1 MAEEKKVKWTPSQLA
16 AIKSI
21 DKDTLVSASAGSG
34 KTSLMMEK
42 IARMVANEDIDGLKE
57 PKDIK
62 KMMIVTFTREVA
74 RELKIKV
81 AGKLLK
87 SIFTYPDKAERLR
100 EQIEDIAIASI
111 STIDS
116 LCSSIVRMYFQKA
129 EVDPA
134 FAVMEQEEADLYF
147 SRAVTKVVH
156 ANDLIS
162 NEKYLALKNF
172 LGTYEFIDDI
182 KKGYNAIRNH
192 ENYIQYLEKDA
203 ISSYIDFKNSNL
215 YIDYWKRLKETA
227 KNIDLIC
234 DEQLAVINQ
243 IQEDKKKEVLI
254 KYFDEIH
261 YVCGMIKKANE
272 IEDLMG
278 LEYKPHTTPGA
289 KTFKFI
295 EDEPIYRSVAI
306 VYSKTTTLLGEV
318 LCEANLQNK
327 DTFADDIKNDK
338 EMLDEYVRLL
348 KEVDAEYVKAKQED
362 NKLDFNDIEQKTLL
376 ILSDDDIKKELQ
388 EKYDYICIDEY
399 QDINPLQDRILTAMS
414 NGKNTFMVGDV
425 KQSIYG
431 FRLSDPTIFL
441 NKYKQYKDD
450 ETLGKSVDLNE
461 NFRSQGE
468 ILEFVNKVFDA
479 NMTNNFGGI
488 NYEKDAQLQY
498 CEGKEPKGVE
508 RVKIT
513 IVPPKE
519 KVAHSNIPEDGI
531 YSPKEHV
538 FEDNQN
544 NANEEALFIANKI
557 QEIVGKVV
565 IPSDKGPK
573 PVEYKDIAILF
584 RARSGAMPVVS
595 ELQKLGIPIDISN
608 AIEDSKNFATTLLI
622 SLLNVIDNNQ
632 QDIELTNVLL
642 SVFGGF
648 NMAELAQIRNAC
660 KGGKLPFYTA
670 FYTYE
675 GSDKE
680 INAKIDKFNKMIEK
694 YRFYSRFTPVDKL
707 LELIIEEN
715 MFDEYV
721 LSQENGQSILT
732 QLYTFLNDL
741 TSKSYNTSISKFLS
755 IYREYGSI
763 DSTKESSISTANCVK
778 CNTVHGSKGLEYPI
792 VFLINADRGEK
803 SETDKIIYDK
813 KYGFGIKNYDEESKT
828 ASKSFIYEYLL
839 RNSKN
844 TNREEAMRG
853 LYVALTRAQEYLY
866 ITAKSKK
873 EIPSYKE
880 TAKEPKNVGS
890 YLGLLSYA
898 SATTQGFKEKY
909 CDVWNAEEQAS
920 RIDAK
925 SKFDINEIEVDD
937 KFLGE
942 FNRLVVDDYKYEES
956 TKTPIWHSVT
966 QINKLPS
973 QELEEDEY
981 KVVYDLE
988 DFFGVKEVTTPGAG
1002 TAYHRV
1008 LELLDFKSI
1017 YTMADLEDAI
1027 EQMVIDGLL
1036 TQEQREMVKAQNIMD
1051 CLNSSLMQIAK
1062 KNRCLREAAFKLF
1075 VPMNEI
1081 VDTTIED
1088 KILVQG
1094 TFDLFIPRSETNK
1107 ESILIDYKYSG
1118 ASEKDI
1124 ANTYNKQLKLYK
1136 KAIESCY
1143 LEPVD
1148 KMYIYVLGQN
1158 MQIEI
1163 VDKK

>member
-1 MAEEKKVKWTPSQLA
+1 MAEEKKVKWTKSQLA

-57 PKDIK
+57 AKDIK

-87 SIFTYPDKAERLR
+87 SIFTYPNKAERLR

-134 FAVMEQEEADLYF
+134 FSVMEQEEADLYF
-147 SRAVTKVVH
+147 SRAVTKVIH
-156 ANDLIS
+156 ENDLIS
-162 NEKYLALKNF
+162 DEKYLALKSF
-172 LGTYEFIDDI
+172 LGNREFVDDI

-192 ENYIQYLEKDA
+192 ENYIQYLENGA
-203 ISSYIDFKNSNL
+203 ISTYVDFKRSEL
-215 YIDYWKRLKETA
+215 YADFWKRLKETA
-227 KNIDLIC
+227 KEIDSIC
-234 DEQLAVINQ
+234 DEQLAEVNQ
-243 IQEDKKKEVLI
+243 IQEDKHKNQLMGH
-254 KYFDEIH
+254 FDELHNI
-261 YVCGMIKKANE
+261 CGMIRKAKD
-272 IEDLMG
+272 IEDLMCF
-278 LEYKPHTTPGA
+278 EFKIHATGA
-289 KTFKFI
+289 KKFKFE
-295 EDEPIYRSVAI
+295 EDEPIYRSVAS
-306 VYSKTTTLLGEV
+306 VYTKTATLLSEI
-318 LCEANLQNK
+318 LCNANLQDK
-327 DTFADDIKNDK
+327 TTFEDDIKNDK
-338 EMLDEYVRLL
+338 EMLDEYVRIL
-348 KEVDAEYVKAKQED
+348 KEVDAEYVKSKQED

-376 ILSDDDIKKELQ
+376 ILSDEDIKKELQ

-399 QDINPLQDRILTAMS
+399 QDINPLQDAILSAISSGT
-414 NGKNTFMVGDV
+414 NTFMVGDV

-441 NKYKQYKDD
+441 GKYDAYTKGTKN
-450 ETLGKSVDLNE
+450 GRAVDLNE

-468 ILEFVNKVFDA
+468 ILQFVNKVFDA
-479 NMTNNFGGI
+479 NMTKSFGGI
-488 NYEKDAQLQY
+488 DYIKDARLNY
-498 CEGKEPKGVE
+498 CDGKEPKGVE

-513 IVPPKE
+513 IIPPRE

-565 IPSDKGPK
+565 IPSDKGPR

-595 ELQKLGIPIDISN
+595 ELQRLGIPIDISN
-608 AIEDSKNFATTLLI
+608 AIEDSKNFATSLLI
-622 SLLNVIDNNQ
+622 SLLNVIDNDQ

-642 SVFGGF
+642 SVLGGF

-675 GSDKE
+675 GPNKE
-680 INAKIDKFNKMIEK
+680 ISAKIDKFNKMIEK
-694 YRFYSRFTPVDKL
+694 YRFYSKFTPVDKL
-707 LELIIEEN
+707 LEIIIEDN

-732 QLYTFLNDL
+732 QLYTFLNAL

-792 VFLINADRGEK
+792 VFLINVDRGEK

-813 KYGFGIKNYDEESKT
+813 KYGFGIKNYDEEKQT
-828 ASKSFIYEYLL
+828 ASKSFIYSYLVA
-839 RNSKN
+839 NSKN

-866 ITAKSKK
+866 ITAKTSKEMPK
-873 EIPSYKE
+873 YNEA
-880 TAKEPKNVGS
+880 AKEPKNVGS

-898 SATTQGFKEKY
+898 SATTKDFKDQY
-909 CDVWNAEEQAS
+909 CEVWNAEEQAS
-920 RIDAK
+920 KINAK
-925 SKFDINEIEVDD
+925 TKFDINEIEVDD